1 MNRLK
6 ILLRICQET
15 LVETELLPYYLK
27 ILVITLLIIIF
38 VHWKS
43 FRMNGYV
50 GYDWLDN
57 DVGWYIIKNDFNQNL
72 YSIMKGSF
80 AFMALDIW
88 ESFLSDIF
96 YKELRRYV
104 FLLLLLVF
112 VTSESPAVEPFNA
125 VQFLE
130 EDLPL
135 VSSNLT
141 YVNDTT
147 FNFFLYADGLNNLG
161 V

>member
-1 MNRLK
+1 
-6 ILLRICQET
+6 
-15 LVETELLPYYLK
+15 
-27 ILVITLLIIIF
+27 
-38 VHWKS
+38 
-43 FRMNGYV
+43 MNGYV

-57 DVGWYIIKNDFNQNL
+57 VVGWYIIKNDFNQNL

-104 FLLLLLVF
+104 FLLLLVVF

-125 VQFLE
+125 VQFLD